1 MNGREKSRIFA
12 PPKKQSIEMS
22 QEGIRWIQRFQNF
35 KKALNQ
41 LEKFI
46 AKKADLNELEQQGLI
61 KAFEYTF
68 ELAWTVIKDF
78 YEHQGITNLQGSRD
92 TFRMGAERGLIANG
106 EEWMKMI
113 ESRIKTVHTYNEET
127 ADEIAEAI
135 VNNYFAMFQALK
147 QSLEKFSTNT

>member
-1 MNGREKSRIFA
+1 
-12 PPKKQSIEMS
+12 MS
-22 QEGIRWIQRFQNF
+22 QHDVRWIQRFQNF

-41 LEKFI
+41 LEKFV
-46 AKKADLNELEQQGLI
+46 AKKDELNEMEQQGLI

-78 YEHQGITNLQGSRD
+78 YEYQGITNLQGSRD
-92 TFRMGAERGLIANG
+92 AFRTGVERGLISNG

-127 ADEIAEAI
+127 ADEIASAI
-135 VNNYFAMFQALK
+135 VRNYFPMFQALK
-147 QSLEKFSTNT
+147 QSLEKFSTNL